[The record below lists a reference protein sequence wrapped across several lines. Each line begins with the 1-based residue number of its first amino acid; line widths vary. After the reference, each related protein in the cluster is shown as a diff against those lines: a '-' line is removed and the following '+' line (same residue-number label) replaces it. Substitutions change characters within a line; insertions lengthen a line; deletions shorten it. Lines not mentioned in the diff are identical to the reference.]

1 MEVTI
6 TEKEVNFRLQ
16 ISYFLFTVNLENLG
30 YLIGSRFIE
39 IDLVMVT
46 NLAPQSLKDYLE
58 HQQSIVVDHSYQV
71 DLKIIKVKQ
80 LIVAIKFWDLIVKL
94 MDLLKTKFVVSA
106 IMLLLYFAV
115 KLLLIITIAAV
126 IIVFRV
132 IITINS
138 LSIKIVILEV
148 DYYFVKIK
156 LAAINLPVKPI
167 SIIILE

>member
-1 MEVTI
+1 V
-6 TEKEVNFRLQ
+6 
-16 ISYFLFTVNLENLG
+16 
-30 YLIGSRFIE
+30 
-39 IDLVMVT
+39 
-46 NLAPQSLKDYLE
+46 
-58 HQQSIVVDHSYQV
+58 
-71 DLKIIKVKQ
+71 
-80 LIVAIKFWDLIVKL
+80 
-94 MDLLKTKFVVSA
+94 KTKFVVSA

-148 DYYFVKIK
+148 DYCFVKTK
-156 LAAINLPVKPI
+156 LTAINLPVKPI